1 VASSRSN
8 ASASCASSSQR
19 FAFSGTQGARRRR
32 PTIAR
37 GTTRATRLLPA
48 FVARSRRD
56 ASASAAEWGSGS
68 AARRL
73 DAQSRVRSE
82 TTAVV
87 VRRSS
92 ATERR
97 LERSGS
103 VGSGVVVV
111 VVVVVVL
118 APLVG
123 VASNRRRAR
132 VSARTKR
139 VANDGDVEAGV
150 PALFS
155 TSSSSSSSSSS
166 SLGSS
171 ATRSRV
177 VVSSHF
183 SSASARCDSREGGR
197 VGSRHGG
204 SGGRRGAGGES
215 DDAQL

>member
-103 VGSGVVVV
+103 VGSGGVVV

-155 TSSSSSSSSSS
+155 TSSSSSSSS

>member
-103 VGSGVVVV
+103 VGSGGVVV

-150 PALFS
+150 PA
-155 TSSSSSSSSSS
+155 
-166 SLGSS
+166 
-171 ATRSRV
+171 
-177 VVSSHF
+177 
-183 SSASARCDSREGGR
+183 
-197 VGSRHGG
+197 
-204 SGGRRGAGGES
+204 
-215 DDAQL
+215 